1 MSFVGDILK
10 FFQLNEN
17 YRKNQEMVTF
27 CFLKHVIGNTFRKL
41 SNLFSGVNNVKDNLK
56 KSKTPEQPPCS
67 GEFPE

>member
-1 MSFVGDILK
+1 
-10 FFQLNEN
+10 
-17 YRKNQEMVTF
+17 MVTF